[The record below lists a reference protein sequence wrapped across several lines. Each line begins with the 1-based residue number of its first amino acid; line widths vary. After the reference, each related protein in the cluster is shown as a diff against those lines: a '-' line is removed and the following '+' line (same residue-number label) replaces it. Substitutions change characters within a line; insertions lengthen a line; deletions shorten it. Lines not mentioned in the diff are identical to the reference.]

1 MPNSFEKQM
10 TDAFCL
16 DFAFRVTEFK
26 VFSKNKW
33 DISIHLKSKSIIV
46 APKREDK
53 IANVQIYHAA
63 SGTLPESYF
72 LPSLHHIYD
81 PCAACRCHKYYKA
94 ITIVTWS
101 FLNFI
106 SILDHYKL
114 HFVREFLKR
123 FQIQY
128 FFKEMEFQ
136 NSIHNWVSAPG
147 TGR

>member
-26 VFSKNKW
+26 VFRKNKW
-33 DISIHLKSKSIIV
+33 DISIHLKNKSIIV

-63 SGTLPESYF
+63 SGTLSESYL

-81 PCAACRCHKYYKA
+81 TRVLHAGVIN
-94 ITIVTWS
+94 ITKQ
-101 FLNFI
+101 LQKL
-106 SILDHYKL
+106 LDH
-114 HFVREFLKR
+114 
-123 FQIQY
+123 
-128 FFKEMEFQ
+128 
-136 NSIHNWVSAPG
+136 S
-147 TGR
+147 